1 MSADEGEISCDAV
14 RDILVQKEGRGC
26 SDSCK
31 SVMSISPIA
40 DSLVERREAAQTVEI
55 RGCKSQGL
63 GIRIVGGRNMT
74 LADGRL
80 SDFGIFVKEVIP
92 NGLADKDGNYAVAL
106 AANYLFLSLYQ

>member
-1 MSADEGEISCDAV
+1 MSMDDGGKLLQAGVRAERGAGLMSLPPPRFAESMESLIS
-14 RDILVQKEGRGC
+14 
-26 SDSCK
+26 
-31 SVMSISPIA
+31 
-40 DSLVERREAAQTVEI
+40 RRRAAQTVEI

-92 NGLADKDGNYAVAL
+92 DGLADKDGNH
-106 AANYLFLSLYQ
+106 AATKH